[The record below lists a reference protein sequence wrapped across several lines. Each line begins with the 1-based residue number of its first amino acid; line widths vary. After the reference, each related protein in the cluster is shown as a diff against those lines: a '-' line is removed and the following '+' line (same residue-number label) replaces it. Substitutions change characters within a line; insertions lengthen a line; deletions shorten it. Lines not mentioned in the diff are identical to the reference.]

1 MPLLEPVGTLAR
13 VFHDVLLATA
23 LGEAVGLPVAMTGA
37 VDTPGILVDGLYAY
51 GSVTEMTLLLAESIA
66 ENCGFNPKGYA
77 EALARLADVENP
89 LRLYHP
95 ATAAAITG
103 IRRGEPWWKARIQ
116 LLQDGPRLDAAAR
129 AAPVALFY
137 RSQRIAASMA
147 EAQALVTHSSSH
159 DVEAARLYVV
169 ALHQTLYR
177 LDPGQ
182 LPLVLEDEA
191 QDPLLRELAARLQ
204 DLAEEPPD
212 RAARLL
218 APLPGGEPH
227 PLAAAL
233 YAYMRSPRDPL
244 EAARAAAAMARG
256 SADTAAAMAAALAA
270 AYSGLQ
276 AVDKAV
282 LGRLEAREW
291 AREAAEKLYRATVIC
306 HREEPRV

>member
-37 VDTPGILVDGLYAY
+37 ADAPGILVDGLYAY

-77 EALARLADVENP
+77 EALAKLADVENP

-191 QDPLLRELAARLQ
+191 QDPLLREIAARLQ

-244 EAARAAAAMARG
+244 EAARAAAAMA
-256 SADTAAAMAAALAA
+256 AALAA

-276 AVDKAV
+276 AVDRAV